1 MTIEHQPWEMPFQN
15 IRLSYRPTSAA
26 KSPAATNHC
35 PQAMLPRLP
44 RVASQLPNPVRFF
57 SQTPIAPSK
66 PLPPRIKINDADIS
80 ISYLKGTGP
89 GGQKIVRDSTTVPIA
104 LPV

>member
-1 MTIEHQPWEMPFQN
+1 
-15 IRLSYRPTSAA
+15 
-26 KSPAATNHC
+26 
-35 PQAMLPRLP
+35 MLPRLH
-44 RVASQLPNPVRFF
+44 RSASRLPNPVRFF

-89 GGQKIVRDSTTVPIA
+89 GGQKIVRDSWTRTSCTAIVAWESVENTTQD
-104 LPV
+104 